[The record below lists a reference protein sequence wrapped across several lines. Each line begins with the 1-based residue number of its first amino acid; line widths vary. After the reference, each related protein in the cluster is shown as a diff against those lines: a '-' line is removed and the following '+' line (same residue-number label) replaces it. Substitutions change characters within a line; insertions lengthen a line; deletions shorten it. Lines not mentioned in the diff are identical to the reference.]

1 MGKYLWQDIFQVKQ
15 LKEKSYVYFCIHV
28 CIYVDKEGYT
38 DTEKTYKDNYWDN
51 CGLFYGRGNVMVNQR
66 QESKIKGKEKIP
78 R

>member
-1 MGKYLWQDIFQVKQ
+1 M
-15 LKEKSYVYFCIHV
+15 
-28 CIYVDKEGYT
+28 DKEGYT

-66 QESKIKGKEKIP
+66 SESKIKGKEKIP